1 MNPTPLLGKT
11 ALVTGAGHRLG
22 RVIALALAEAGA
34 DLLLHF
40 HTSRAGAEETA
51 RGVEALGRRV
61 SALQADLA
69 DPTAVEALLAGA
81 RSASPRL
88 DVLVNSAAAYERA
101 PLAELTVERWDA
113 MLDLNL
119 RAPFLLSRGV
129 APWLGRDGGGV
140 IINIVDLAGFMPWAH
155 YLHYAVS
162 KAGLI
167 AMTRCLALELAPDIR
182 VNAVA
187 PGTVIPAPGQRAADL
202 AAIQA
207 RTPLGR
213 LASPE
218 DVALSVLFLAAGPP
232 SVTGQVLAVDG
243 GRSIFSAG

>member
-11 ALVTGAGHRLG
+11 ALVTGAGRRLG

-40 HTSRAGAEETA
+40 HTSRAAAEETA
-51 RGVEALGRRV
+51 CGVEASGRRA

-69 DPTAVEALLAGA
+69 DPAAVEALLAAA

-88 DVLVNSAAAYERA
+88 DVLINSAAAYERA

-119 RAPFLLSRGV
+119 RAPFLLSRGA
-129 APWLGRDGGGV
+129 APWLREDGGGV

-187 PGTVIPAPGQRAADL
+187 PGTVIPAPAQSAADL

-207 RTPLGR
+207 RTPLGQ
-213 LASPE
+213 LASAE
-218 DVALSVLFLAAGPP
+218 DVAQSVLFLAAGPP

>member
-22 RVIALALAEAGA
+22 RVLALALAEAGA

-51 RGVEALGRRV
+51 RGVEALDRRASV
-61 SALQADLA
+61 LQADLA
-69 DPTAVEALLAGA
+69 EPAAVEALLAA
-81 RSASPRL
+81 AHSAAPRL
-88 DVLVNSAAAYERA
+88 DLLVNSAAAYERA

-119 RAPFLLSRGV
+119 RAPFLLSRGA
-129 APWLGRDGGGV
+129 APWLRRDGGGV

-187 PGTVIPAPGQRAADL
+187 PGTVIPAAGQSAADL

-207 RTPLGR
+207 RTPLGQ

-218 DVALSVLFLAAGPP
+218 DVAQAVLFLASGPA